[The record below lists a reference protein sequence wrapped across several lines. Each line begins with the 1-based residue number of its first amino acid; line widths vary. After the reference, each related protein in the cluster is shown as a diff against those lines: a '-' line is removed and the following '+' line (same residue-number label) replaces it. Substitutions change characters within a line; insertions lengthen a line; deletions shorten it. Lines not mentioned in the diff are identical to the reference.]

1 MQLNPNNFN
10 NMEIL
15 KIILA
20 IITIKIKEIPI
31 KILILVNMVILKIKE
46 AIKAIKNLYKKKK

>member
-1 MQLNPNNFN
+1 MDF
-10 NMEIL
+10 MEIL
-15 KIILA
+15 KIILT